1 MKIAGFKWG
10 ALSDRQKMVLNWWHP
25 DSPYGDCDGII
36 ADGAIRSGK
45 TVSMGFSYV
54 IWAMNTFNNQNLG
67 MAGKTIESFRRN
79 VMGSLKLQ
87 LRARGYA
94 VSERKSEN
102 LVIISR
108 GNVVNNFYLFGGKD
122 ERSQDLIQGITLAG
136 MFFDEVALMPES
148 FVNQATARCSVD
160 GSKFW
165 FNCNPS
171 GPMHWFYRNWILKHK
186 KRNLVYLHFTMEDN
200 LTLSERIKARYRSQY
215 TGVFFD
221 RYILGLW
228 VMAEGIIYRCFKA
241 EDHIIDK
248 IPELEGDYII
258 SADYGI
264 QNANVFIL
272 WRKQK
277 DSNRWIGLDENRWSG
292 REEQS
297 EKSVS
302 ELVDGL
308 EDMLK
313 ADEVKK
319 ENIKYIIID
328 PSAAALKVE
337 LRKRG
342 YKVRSAD
349 NDVIEGIA
357 DVITMLLG
365 MRLAFTRK
373 CKGTIKEF
381 GLYSWDQKAAERG
394 EDKPIKTND
403 HGMDAVRYFVKTMKL
418 VIKAGKKT
426 EGMGDMPMLM

>member
-10 ALSDRQKMVLNWWHP
+10 ALSNRQKMVLNWWHP
-25 DSPYGDCDGII
+25 DSPYADYDGII

-54 IWAMNTFNNQNLG
+54 IWAMTMFNNQNFG

-79 VMGSLKLQ
+79 VLGSLKLQ
-87 LRARGYA
+87 LRARGYKVA
-94 VSERKSEN
+94 ERKSEN
-102 LVIISR
+102 LIIISK
-108 GNVVNNFYLFGGKD
+108 GGKVNNFYLFGGKD

-186 KRNLVYLHFTMEDN
+186 DRNLVYLHFTMDDN
-200 LTLSERIKARYRSQY
+200 LTLSERIKARYRAQY

-228 VMAEGIIYRCFKA
+228 VMAEGIIYRCFDTKI
-241 EDHIIDK
+241 HIIDE
-248 IPELEGDYII
+248 IPELEGDWII

-264 QNANVFIL
+264 QNANVFLL
-272 WRKQK
+272 WRKEK
-277 DSNRWIGLDENRWSG
+277 GTNRWICVDECRWSG
-292 REEQS
+292 RDEQI
-297 EKSVS
+297 EKSVN

-308 EDMLK
+308 ETMLT
-313 ADEVKK
+313 AYQVKDTK
-319 ENIKYIIID
+319 SIILD

-349 NDVIEGIA
+349 NDVIDGIA
-357 DVITMLLG
+357 DVITMLIAG
-365 MRLAFTRK
+365 ELAFSRK

-403 HGMDAVRYFVKTMKL
+403 HGMDAVRYFVRTMKL
-418 VIKAGKKT
+418 VKRAKPGKNDT
-426 EGMGDMPMLM
+426 ESYSVYE

>member
-10 ALSDRQKMVLNWWHP
+10 SLSNRQKMVLNWWHP
-25 DSPYGDCDGII
+25 DSPYADYDGII

-54 IWAMNTFNNQNLG
+54 IWAMNTFENQNLG

-79 VMGSLKLQ
+79 VMGSLKMQ
-87 LRARGYA
+87 LRARGYVVA
-94 VSERKSEN
+94 EKKSEN
-102 LVIISR
+102 LVIVSKGSR
-108 GNVVNNFYLFGGKD
+108 TNNFYLFGGKD

-186 KRNLVYLHFTMEDN
+186 QRNLVYLHFTMDDN
-200 LTLSERIKARYRSQY
+200 LTLSEKIKTRYRAQY

-228 VMAEGIIYRCFKA
+228 VMAEGIIYRCFNAK
-241 EDHIIDK
+241 DHIIDE
-248 IPELEGDYII
+248 IPETEGDYII

-264 QNANVFIL
+264 QNANVFLL

-277 DSNRWIGLDENRWSG
+277 DKNRWIGLDESRWSG
-292 REEQS
+292 REEQT

-308 EDMLK
+308 EEMLK
-313 ADEVKK
+313 ENNVKK

-349 NDVIEGIA
+349 NDVIDGIA
-357 DVITMLLG
+357 DVITMLLAL
-365 MRLAFTRK
+365 RLAFTRK

-381 GLYSWDQKAAERG
+381 GIYSWDQKAAERG

-403 HGMDAVRYFVKTMKL
+403 HGMDAVRYFVRTMKL
-418 VIKAGKKT
+418 VVKDSNKM
-426 EGMGDMPMLM
+426 EGVGEMPMFM